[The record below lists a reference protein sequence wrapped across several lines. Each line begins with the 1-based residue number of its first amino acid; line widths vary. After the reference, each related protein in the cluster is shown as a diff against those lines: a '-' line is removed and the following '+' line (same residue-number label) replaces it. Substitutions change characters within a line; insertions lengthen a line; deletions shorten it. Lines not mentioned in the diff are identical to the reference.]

1 MYNPHF
7 SKDVCCGS
15 LDDSQIFQAS
25 TTAHVRQQK
34 VTRWDRYK
42 KCDVGVCRKQIL
54 YEWKTAPIMLKLH
67 SINLKI
73 LASSDAWREHSLSSN
88 SSSAGSK
95 NTLNIFLAGAK
106 QGASARCL
114 PQLSS
119 GDWNVYESKVMT
131 DETIQIQIMIQTQTI
146 RMQTKMSSN
155 KY

>member
-1 MYNPHF
+1 
-7 SKDVCCGS
+7 
-15 LDDSQIFQAS
+15 
-25 TTAHVRQQK
+25 
-34 VTRWDRYK
+34 
-42 KCDVGVCRKQIL
+42 
-54 YEWKTAPIMLKLH
+54 MLKLH

-88 SSSAGSK
+88 SSSSAGSK
-95 NTLNIFLAGAK
+95 NTLNILRAGAK

-146 RMQTKMSSN
+146 RIQTKMSSN